1 MKTVLLS
8 FFAGIVFLTS
18 CTKEATTSSSI
29 TFQLKAFT
37 SPVSGA
43 QIVWTS
49 GTASV
54 SRAKIEAKKNDSSYV
69 EFIAEPNIQVDLF
82 AAIDISKVS
91 IPLGT
96 YRNVTFRT
104 ELKSLSSKPSLFL
117 EGIYTAG
124 GVATPISF
132 KVDSTISIK
141 SVKELIEINATNSN
155 YTAITS
161 LTLNTLTTDI
171 TEANLKA
178 ATRTDGKIIISRI
191 SNDLIYFKMLANLA
205 KNQIIE
211 FK

>member
-1 MKTVLLS
+1 MKTAFLS
-8 FFAGIVFLTS
+8 LFASIIFLTS
-18 CTKEATTSSSI
+18 CTKEATTGSSI

-49 GTASV
+49 GTAGV

-69 EFIAEPNIQVDLF
+69 EFTSEPNIQVDLF
-82 AAIDISKVS
+82 AAIDISKVT

-104 ELKSLSSKPSLFL
+104 DLKSLSSNPSLL
-117 EGIYTAG
+117 LNGIYTAG

-132 KVDSTISIK
+132 KVDSTLTIK
-141 SVKELIEINATNSN
+141 SVKELIEISATNTN

-178 ATRTDGKIIISRI
+178 ATRTDGKIVISRV

-205 KNQIIE
+205 KNQIVE